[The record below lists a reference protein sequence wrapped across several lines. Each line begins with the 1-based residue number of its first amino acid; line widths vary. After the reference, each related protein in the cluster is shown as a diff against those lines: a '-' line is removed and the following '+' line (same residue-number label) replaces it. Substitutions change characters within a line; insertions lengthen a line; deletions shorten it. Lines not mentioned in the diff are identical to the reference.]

1 MERRDNRNRV
11 LKNGES
17 QRQDGRYTYKY
28 IDKSGK
34 QCFIYSWRLVAT
46 DRLPKGKRECKP
58 LREMIAELN
67 RDIQD
72 GIDTQGRNMTLN
84 QLYEKY
90 IKGRANVT
98 KSTAKGR
105 QSLVNALKEDKLG
118 NTPIDRIK
126 PSDAREWAIRMSGK
140 YSYNTIN
147 NMKRSL
153 IKAFY
158 IAIEDDYVRKNP
170 FTYNLAEV
178 IEDDRE
184 TRQAL
189 TESQEREL
197 LSFAESD
204 RTYSH
209 LYDSLLILL
218 NTGLRI
224 SEFCGLTEN
233 DLDFE
238 AGMINVDHQ
247 LLSDTKTGYYINR
260 PKTQA
265 GIRKVPMSATVR
277 EAFQRVLERRK
288 NADIQPI
295 EVDGYKGFLFLNRHG
310 YPMLGTNYAATLN
323 NLVKKYNKTHEGE
336 PLPHIAPHMLRHTFC
351 SRMANRNMSPKALQ
365 YIMGHADISITLN
378 LYTHVTMDGIKAEMA
393 RLTA

>member
-17 QRQDGRYTYKY
+17 QRQDGRYAYKY
-28 IDKSGK
+28 MDKSGR

-46 DRLPKGKRECKP
+46 DRLPRGKRECKP

-67 RDIQD
+67 RNIQD
-72 GIDTQGRNMTLN
+72 GIDTQGKDMTLC

-90 IKGRANVT
+90 TQGRANVA
-98 KSTAKGR
+98 KSTVKSR
-105 QSLVNALKEDKLG
+105 QTLINALEGDKLG
-118 NTPIDRIK
+118 NTPIDKIK
-126 PSDAREWAIRMSGK
+126 PSDAREWAIRMSEK

-170 FTYNLAEV
+170 FTFSLAEV

-189 TESQEREL
+189 TEPQEQAL

-204 RTYSH
+204 KTYNR
-209 LYDSLLILL
+209 LYDPLLILL

-224 SEFCGLTEN
+224 SELCGLTIN
-233 DLDFE
+233 DIDLGS
-238 AGMINVDHQ
+238 GMISIDHQ
-247 LLSDTKTGYYINR
+247 LLADRESGYYIDK
-260 PKTQA
+260 PKTPS
-265 GIRKVPMSATVR
+265 GIRQIPMSETVR
-277 EAFQRVLERRK
+277 EAFQRVLNSRE
-288 NADIQPI
+288 NVQPI
-295 EVDGYKGFLFLNRHG
+295 EIGGYHDFLFLNKHG
-310 YPMLGTNYAATLN
+310 FPMLGTNYAATLG
-323 NLVKKYNKTHEGE
+323 NLVKKYNRTHEK

-351 SRMANRNMSPKALQ
+351 SRMANRNMNPKALQ
-365 YIMGHADISITLN
+365 YIMGHKDISITLN
-378 LYTHVTMDGIKAEMA
+378 LYTHVTLDGIRAEMA

>member
-1 MERRDNRNRV
+1 MEKRYDKKNRILR
-11 LKNGES
+11 NGES
-17 QRQDGRYTYKY
+17 QRPDGRYVYKY
-28 IDKSGK
+28 IDNAGNQK
-34 QCFIYSWRLVAT
+34 FIYSWRLVAT

-58 LREMIAELN
+58 LREMVAELN

-72 GIDTQGRNMTLN
+72 GIDTQGKNMTLS
-84 QLYEKY
+84 QLYDKY
-90 IKGRANVT
+90 IKGRANV
-98 KSTAKGR
+98 AKGTVKSR
-105 QSLVNALKEDKLG
+105 QTLINALEGDKLG

-126 PSDAREWAIRMSGK
+126 SSDAREWAIRMGGK
-140 YSYNTIN
+140 YSYNTIS

-170 FTYNLAEV
+170 FTFNLAEV

-189 TESQEREL
+189 TESQEQEL
-197 LSFAESD
+197 LSFVESD
-204 RTYSH
+204 RTYSRFH
-209 LYDSLLILL
+209 DSLLILL

-224 SEFCGLTEN
+224 SELCGLTVS
-233 DLDFE
+233 DLDFG
-238 AGMINVDHQ
+238 AGMINIDHQ
-247 LLSDTKTGYYINR
+247 LLADRETGYYVNK

-265 GIRKVPMSATVR
+265 GIRKIPMNETVR
-277 EAFQRVLERRK
+277 GAFQRVLNSRGD
-288 NADIQPI
+288 AQPI
-295 EVDGYKGFLFLNRHG
+295 EVDGYHDFLFLNKHG
-310 YPMLGTNYAATLN
+310 YPMLGTNYAATLD

-351 SRMANRNMSPKALQ
+351 SRMAARNMNPKALQ

>member
-1 MERRDNRNRV
+1 MERRDSRNRV

-17 QRQDGRYTYKY
+17 QRQDGRYVYKY
-28 IDKSGK
+28 IDNAGNQK
-34 QCFIYSWRLVAT
+34 FIYSWKLVAT

-58 LREMIAELN
+58 LRELVAELN
-67 RDIQD
+67 RDILD
-72 GIDTQGRNMTLN
+72 GIQGKNMTLS
-84 QLYEKY
+84 QLYNKY
-90 IKGRANVT
+90 TKGRANVT
-98 KSTAKGR
+98 KNTVKSR
-105 QSLVNALKEDKLG
+105 QTLINALEGDKLG
-118 NTPIDRIK
+118 NTSIDKIK
-126 PSDAREWAIRMSGK
+126 PSDAREWAIRMGGK
-140 YSYNTIN
+140 YSYNTVN

-158 IAIEDDYVRKNP
+158 LAIEDDYVRKNP
-170 FTYNLAEV
+170 FLFNLAEV
-178 IEDDRE
+178 MEDDRE

-197 LSFAESD
+197 LSFVESD

-224 SEFCGLTEN
+224 SELCGLTIN
-233 DLDFE
+233 DIDFE
-238 AGMINVDHQ
+238 SGMINIDHQ
-247 LLSDTKTGYYINR
+247 LLADRETGYYVNK

-265 GIRKVPMSATVR
+265 GIRKIPMSETVR
-277 EAFQRVLERRK
+277 EAFQRVLNSRE
-288 NADIQPI
+288 NVQPI
-295 EVDGYKGFLFLNRHG
+295 EVDGYHDFLFLNKQG

-323 NLVKKYNKTHEGE
+323 NLVKKYNRTHEE

-351 SRMANRNMSPKALQ
+351 SRMAARNMNPKALQ
-365 YIMGHADISITLN
+365 YIMGHKDISITLN
-378 LYTHVTMDGIKAEMA
+378 LYTHVTLDGIKAEMA

>member
-1 MERRDNRNRV
+1 
-11 LKNGES
+11 
-17 QRQDGRYTYKY
+17 
-28 IDKSGK
+28 
-34 QCFIYSWRLVAT
+34 
-46 DRLPKGKRECKP
+46 
-58 LREMIAELN
+58 
-67 RDIQD
+67 
-72 GIDTQGRNMTLN
+72 MTLS
-84 QLYEKY
+84 QLYDKY
-90 IKGRANVT
+90 TKGRANVT
-98 KSTAKGR
+98 KSTVKGR
-105 QSLVNALKEDKLG
+105 QSLMYALEGDKLG

-158 IAIEDDYVRKNP
+158 IAVEDDYVRKNP
-170 FTYNLAEV
+170 FTFNLAEV

-184 TRQAL
+184 TKQAL
-189 TESQEREL
+189 TEAQEQEL
-197 LSFAESD
+197 LSFVESD
-204 RTYSH
+204 RTYHH

-224 SEFCGLTEN
+224 SELCGLTES

-238 AGMINVDHQ
+238 AGMVNVDHQ
-247 LLSDTKTGYYINR
+247 LLADKETGYYINR

-265 GIRKVPMSATVR
+265 GIRKVPMSAAVR
-277 EAFQRVLERRK
+277 EAFQRVLESRRD
-288 NADIQPI
+288 ADTQPI
-295 EVDGYKGFLFLNRHG
+295 EVDGYKNFLFLNKHG

-323 NLVKKYNKTHEGE
+323 NLVRKYNRTHEGE

-351 SRMANRNMSPKALQ
+351 TRMAGRNMNPKALQ